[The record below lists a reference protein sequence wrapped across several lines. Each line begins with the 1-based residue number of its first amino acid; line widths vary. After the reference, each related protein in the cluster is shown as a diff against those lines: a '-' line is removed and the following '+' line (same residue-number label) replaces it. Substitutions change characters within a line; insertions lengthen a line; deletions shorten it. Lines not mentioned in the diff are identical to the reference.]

1 MEKSKEPE
9 PVLRQNKKARRTKE
23 PVGKG
28 LVVQKPINI
37 TMRRPEQEPMDFV

>member
-9 PVLRQNKKARRTKE
+9 PVWRQNKKARRTKE

-28 LVVQKPINI
+28 PVVQKPIKI
-37 TMRRPEQEPMDFV
+37 TMQRPDQEPVNFV